1 MTAPR
6 HVLSILVENR
16 FGELARIVGLFS
28 GRGFN
33 IDQLTASPTYDP
45 RYSRVILV
53 TRGDDAIIEQIT
65 KQVHKLVRVRRVHHV
80 EEGKHLERELCLL
93 TVNAGTAAAREDVER
108 IARLVGARV
117 VAYAAQ
123 AFTLELTAP
132 SREVEHFIELVR
144 PLGVRDLVRSAPI
157 ALPRPL
163 SDAEAPSSD
172 RP

>member
-1 MTAPR
+1 MSPRR

-33 IDQLTASPTYDP
+33 IDQLTASPTLDP

-80 EEGKHLERELCLL
+80 EEGKHLERELCLV
-93 TVNAGTAAAREDVER
+93 TVHAATPTAREDLER

-117 VAYAAQ
+117 VAYAGA
-123 AFTLELTAP
+123 AFTLELAAT
-132 SREVEHFIELVR
+132 SLEVEHFVELLR

-163 SDAEAPSSD
+163 SDAEAPTSD
-172 RP
+172 RH